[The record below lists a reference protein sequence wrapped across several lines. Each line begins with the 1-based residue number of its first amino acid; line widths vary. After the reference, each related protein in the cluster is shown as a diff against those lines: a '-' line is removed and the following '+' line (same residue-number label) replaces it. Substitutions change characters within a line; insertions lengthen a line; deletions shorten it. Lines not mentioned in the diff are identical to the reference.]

1 MSIVVDRRLLDSKSA
16 ANYLSISR
24 SKLYQWVDAGK
35 IPSIKIDSKRLFDVI
50 DLDEFVDGLKKI
62 KNKNGFC

>member
-1 MSIVVDRRLLDSKSA
+1 MGVVIDKRILESKSP

-35 IPSIKIDSKRLFDVI
+35 IPGVRINNKRLFDVI
-50 DLDEFVDGLKKI
+50 DLDEFVNSLKE
-62 KNKNGFC
+62 NKN